1 MTVALVLGANG
12 QDGSFLCERLVSDR
26 TLVVGVGRQ
35 PASRFVRV
43 DGRFVYEMADLS
55 DGAALDRLL
64 DQHGPTEVYHVA
76 AVHGQAG
83 FSYEPCFGDACDV
96 NLKALHRVLEYARLR
111 GPECRIFYASSA
123 KVFGPALVGRV
134 TLDTPRA
141 GRCLYAFTKKM
152 ATDLAAYYQEHHGVR
167 TTVGILFNHEST
179 RRAAQFFI
187 PTVCRI
193 LVRALE
199 DRAYQD
205 RVATLSFCCDW
216 SSVRDFMDLAVTAVE
231 RGATGEVLF
240 ASGVTRDAKPF
251 VDELFRRYGLDAD
264 NHISTSPGKP
274 YERYDVDISDTVRR
288 VGYQPQHTIFDVCDQ
303 IIAEGRKAAPR

>member
-12 QDGSFLCERLVSDR
+12 QDGSFLCERLASVRS
-26 TLVVGVGRQ
+26 LVVGVGRQ
-35 PASRFVRV
+35 PVSRYVRAH
-43 DGRFVYEMADLS
+43 GRFVYEMVDLT
-55 DGAALDRLL
+55 DGAAVDRLL
-64 DQHGPTEVYHVA
+64 DRHRPAEVYHVA

-96 NLKALHRVLEYARLR
+96 NVKALHRVLEYARLR
-111 GPECRIFYASSA
+111 APECRIFYASSA

-134 TLDTPRA
+134 TLDTPRS

-152 ATDLAAYYQEHHGVR
+152 ATDLAAYYREHHGVR

-199 DRAYQD
+199 DRTFQD

-231 RGATGEVLF
+231 RGVTGEVLF
-240 ASGVTRDAKPF
+240 ASGVTRDARSF
-251 VDELFRRYGLDAD
+251 VDELFKRYGLDAD
-264 NHISTSPGKP
+264 RHVSTSPGTP
-274 YERYDVDISDTVRR
+274 YERYDVDISETVQRL
-288 VGYQPQHTIFDVCDQ
+288 GYKPQDTIFDVCDE
-303 IIAEGRKAAPR
+303 IVAEGCKAAR